1 MELTEGFFI
10 FLVSSLIGCSLGTL
24 RMLYKSKCRKCGFC
38 GISVERDVEGEERI
52 DNIQIQRVNSN
63 QQLNV

>member
-24 RMLYKSKCRKCGFC
+24 RMLYKSKCSKCGFC
-38 GISVERDVEGEERI
+38 GIMVERHVEGEERI
-52 DNIQIQRVNSN
+52 DNIQIQRPNEQN
-63 QQLNV
+63 I